1 MNKTPED
8 EEFERIEMESGWRK
22 RQIEQSEMCSNY
34 GGFCKKE
41 WVGLTDEEIKECLQG
56 LPTQTID
63 VYARRIEAKLKE
75 KNT

>member
-1 MNKTPED
+1 MSEQ
-8 EEFERIEMESGWRK
+8 ER
-22 RQIEQSEMCSNY
+22 SELCSNY

-41 WVGLTDEEIKECLQG
+41 WVGLTDEEIQECLQG